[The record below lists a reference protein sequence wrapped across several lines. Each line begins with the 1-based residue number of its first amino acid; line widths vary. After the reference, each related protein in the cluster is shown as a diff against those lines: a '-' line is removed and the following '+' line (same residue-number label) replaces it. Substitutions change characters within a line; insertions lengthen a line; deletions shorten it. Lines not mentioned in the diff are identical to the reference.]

1 MLIFTYC
8 EREGV
13 PPVRQQKTCET
24 AAQIQRRGRE
34 MKMKRQGNRNSSRKH
49 SGGLRVFAAFMALS
63 LVSGTAAAGGTV
75 YAAQTGTADEDT
87 RQEYKDTLG
96 EESSTRYAGRVWTD
110 KSVSSEDIIFSG
122 DVSSDQIKVD
132 KGEADFLV
140 TYSALATSQSIVSE
154 QPADV
159 VFILDLSASM
169 CWGTDSETV
178 SASDGSDSRIQAM
191 VDSLNS
197 AVDLLVENN
206 ENNRIAV
213 AVFNASSGTLL
224 DLTEAGDIAAAVPD
238 GGEYFSLTSFTGTT
252 GADDGAAEVTCNI
265 NNQTANTGSGTNIQA
280 GLYEGM
286 SILADVQETTFTT
299 SAGQVTRIPNVVLM
313 SDGAP
318 TTFASADDAQ
328 WTDDDDNTHT
338 GTITRDSDVRGEN
351 TTSGSW
357 WNGVS
362 DAAIGGGDNDTPHSA
377 NGFMALLTASYMKN
391 VITEHYYGNT
401 DDQSAN
407 VYTIGFSTEHQTDGM
422 VEMANLVL
430 NPGDSLSQASESTSE
445 AAVQVAEA
453 WEEYRTGGDP
463 VVQGKLGANGD
474 ERSYHVEI
482 ADTGSNPD
490 TLDYSTEYF
499 EASSADDL
507 NAVFREIISDIVE
520 TAKVPTEV
528 SGSGDALSDGYIT
541 YTDPIGRYME
551 VKDVKALIYGGNL
564 LDVSSTETEGNV
576 TTYRFEGTIDSP
588 VYGTLDASLIE
599 ITVEENV
606 DSETGEVL
614 QTLTVRIPA
623 AAIPMRV
630 NEVTLNPDGT
640 VAAHTYNEAY
650 PLRVVYGVGVQEK
663 ITDENGAVDT
673 SQIARSYLDQYL
685 TADGKLQL
693 FANEYSGNTDNGY
706 AGTQTD
712 GKTVGDAA
720 VRFTPAK
727 TNPFYYVQK
736 NIPLYTDEDCQN
748 PATGEINEND
758 VYYMEISY
766 YEGTEQKTA
775 VVAREGSLFIDA
787 DGRPTV
793 AATGT
798 DGQLELQAGA
808 PRLGNLSDFV
818 KDKDSGELT
827 GTADTYYYPTYQ
839 GNGEFLVYLGNNGLL
854 EADVQQNSPDDPSGG
869 EETPDPDD
877 PENPDDENPGTD
889 NEEPDAGDG
898 TAADT
903 GDSTDTGGGSGTAGS
918 ENDRKAVQTGDDLTV
933 YPLIAAALTASLA
946 AAAGI
951 TVTVIRKKTR

>member
-1 MLIFTYC
+1 
-8 EREGV
+8 
-13 PPVRQQKTCET
+13 
-24 AAQIQRRGRE
+24 
-34 MKMKRQGNRNSSRKH
+34 MKRHGSRNKNRKY
-49 SGGLRVFAAFMALS
+49 SGGFKVFAALMVLS

-75 YAAQTGTADEDT
+75 YAAQTGTADTDT
-87 RQEYKDTLG
+87 RQGYKETLG
-96 EESSTRYAGRVWTD
+96 EENSNRYAGRVWTD
-110 KSVSSEDIIFSG
+110 KSVSAEDLIFSG
-122 DVSSDQIKVD
+122 DVSSDKIEVS
-132 KGEADFLV
+132 KGDADFLV

-154 QPADV
+154 QPVDV

-178 SASDGSDSRIQAM
+178 SAADGSDSRVQAM

-197 AVDLLVENN
+197 AVELLVENN

-238 GGEYFSLTSFTGTT
+238 GEEYFSLTSFTGTP

-265 NNQTANTGSGTNIQA
+265 NSQTTNTGSGTNIQA

-286 SILADVQETTFTT
+286 SILADVPETTFAT
-299 SAGQVTRIPNVVLM
+299 SAGEVTRIPNVVLM

-362 DAAIGGGDNDTPHSA
+362 DVAIGGGDNDTPHSA

-391 VITEHYYGNT
+391 VITEHYYG
-401 DDQSAN
+401 DAEDQNAN
-407 VYTIGFSTEHQTDGM
+407 IYTIGFSTEYQTDGM

-430 NPGDSLSQASESTSE
+430 DPVNNLSQASGSATE
-445 AAVQVAEA
+445 AASQVAEA
-453 WEEYRTGGDP
+453 WEEYQAGGDP

-490 TLDYSTEYF
+490 TLEYSTEYF

-507 NAVFREIISDIVE
+507 NTVFREIISDIVE
-520 TAKVPTEV
+520 TAQVPTEV

-541 YTDPIGRYME
+541 YTDPVGRYME
-551 VKDVKALIYGGNL
+551 VKDVRALIYGGNL

-576 TTYRFEGTIDSP
+576 TTYRFEGKIDSP

-599 ITVEENV
+599 IKVEENV

-630 NEVTLNPDGT
+630 NEITLNPDGT
-640 VAAHTYNEAY
+640 VAEHSYNDAY
-650 PLRVVYGVGVQEK
+650 PLRVVYGVGVQDK

-673 SQIARSYLDQYL
+673 SQIAQSYLDQYL
-685 TADGKLQL
+685 TADGTIQF
-693 FANEYSGNTDNGY
+693 FANGYTGKTDNGY

-712 GKTVGDAA
+712 GKTVGDAT
-720 VRFTPAK
+720 VRFTPAE

-736 NIPLYTDEDCQN
+736 NIPLYTDEKCQN
-748 PATGEINEND
+748 PATGEIDENA

-766 YEGTEQKTA
+766 YEGTGQKTA
-775 VVAREGSLFIDA
+775 VVAREGSLFMDA
-787 DGRPTV
+787 DGQPTV
-793 AATGT
+793 AATGA

-818 KDKDSGELT
+818 KDKDSAELT

-839 GNGEFLVYLGNNGLL
+839 GDGEFLVYLGNNGLL
-854 EADVQQNSPDDPSGG
+854 EADTQGKSPDDSSDE

-889 NEEPDAGDG
+889 NDPDDGDEDG
-898 TAADT
+898 SVMDT
-903 GDSTDTGGGSGTAGS
+903 GDSSNTDGSGTDSS
-918 ENDRKAVQTGDDLTV
+918 EDNTKVVRTGDELSAF
-933 YPLIAAALTASLA
+933 PLIAAALTASFA

-951 TVTVIRKKTR
+951 TAAVIRRKTR

>member
-1 MLIFTYC
+1 M
-8 EREGV
+8 
-13 PPVRQQKTCET
+13 
-24 AAQIQRRGRE
+24 
-34 MKMKRQGNRNSSRKH
+34 
-49 SGGLRVFAAFMALS
+49 
-63 LVSGTAAAGGTV
+63 
-75 YAAQTGTADEDT
+75 
-87 RQEYKDTLG
+87 
-96 EESSTRYAGRVWTD
+96 
-110 KSVSSEDIIFSG
+110 
-122 DVSSDQIKVD
+122 
-132 KGEADFLV
+132 
-140 TYSALATSQSIVSE
+140 
-154 QPADV
+154 
-159 VFILDLSASM
+159 
-169 CWGTDSETV
+169 
-178 SASDGSDSRIQAM
+178 
-191 VDSLNS
+191 
-197 AVDLLVENN
+197 
-206 ENNRIAV
+206 
-213 AVFNASSGTLL
+213 
-224 DLTEAGDIAAAVPD
+224 
-238 GGEYFSLTSFTGTT
+238 
-252 GADDGAAEVTCNI
+252 
-265 NNQTANTGSGTNIQA
+265 
-280 GLYEGM
+280 
-286 SILADVQETTFTT
+286 
-299 SAGQVTRIPNVVLM
+299 
-313 SDGAP
+313 
-318 TTFASADDAQ
+318 
-328 WTDDDDNTHT
+328 
-338 GTITRDSDVRGEN
+338 
-351 TTSGSW
+351 
-357 WNGVS
+357 
-362 DAAIGGGDNDTPHSA
+362 
-377 NGFMALLTASYMKN
+377 
-391 VITEHYYGNT
+391 
-401 DDQSAN
+401 
-407 VYTIGFSTEHQTDGM
+407 
-422 VEMANLVL
+422 
-430 NPGDSLSQASESTSE
+430 
-445 AAVQVAEA
+445 
-453 WEEYRTGGDP
+453 
-463 VVQGKLGANGD
+463 
-474 ERSYHVEI
+474 
-482 ADTGSNPD
+482 
-490 TLDYSTEYF
+490 
-499 EASSADDL
+499 
-507 NAVFREIISDIVE
+507 
-520 TAKVPTEV
+520 
-528 SGSGDALSDGYIT
+528 
-541 YTDPIGRYME
+541 
-551 VKDVKALIYGGNL
+551 
-564 LDVSSTETEGNV
+564 
-576 TTYRFEGTIDSP
+576 
-588 VYGTLDASLIE
+588 
-599 ITVEENV
+599 
-606 DSETGEVL
+606 
-614 QTLTVRIPA
+614 RIPA

-775 VVAREGSLFIDA
+775 VVAREGSLFMDA

-818 KDKDSGELT
+818 KDKASGELT

-889 NEEPDAGDG
+889 NEDPDADNDPDAGDG